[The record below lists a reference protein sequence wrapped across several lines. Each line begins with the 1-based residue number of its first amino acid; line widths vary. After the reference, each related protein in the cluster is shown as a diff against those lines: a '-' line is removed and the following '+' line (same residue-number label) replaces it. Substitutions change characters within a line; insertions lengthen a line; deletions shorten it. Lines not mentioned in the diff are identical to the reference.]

1 MPPGGV
7 SVRQKRT
14 PVPGTVPANLLCSIK
29 DTVEMMS
36 FLGLCLLRLAGT
48 EGVWWRS
55 AKLDFVFGIC
65 LYSGVEEMMFSGR
78 KMEDPSRV
86 WVEM

>member
-1 MPPGGV
+1 
-7 SVRQKRT
+7 
-14 PVPGTVPANLLCSIK
+14 
-29 DTVEMMS
+29 MMS
-36 FLGLCLLRLAGT
+36 FLGLCLLRLAGM
-48 EGVWWRS
+48 EGVRWRS

-65 LYSGVEEMMFSGR
+65 LYSGVEEMIFSGR